1 MNFSNRRDIVFLVLA
16 GFFITNAIIA
26 ELIGG
31 KLIQFFGLFTQSIG
45 IILWPIIFILTDL
58 INEHFGK
65 DGVKKLTYIT
75 VGLIS
80 FAFIVLSIAI
90 NIPATPFSP
99 VNNEVFKTV
108 FGQSQWI
115 IVGSIIA
122 FLISQLVDVYTFL
135 FFKKITGNKFI
146 WLRATGSTL
155 ISQLVDTFV
164 VQYIAFVLPS
174 KWTLDEFI
182 TNASYGYAFKLIIA
196 IALIPLIYVGHA
208 LINKFLEKYP
218 CLIEYLGEANSYIK
232 IYFPSEKIF
241 ITQEASRYTAD
252 FLNQEKINNLK
263 KCDKML
269 KDSVSLLEEDIN

>member
-16 GFFITNAIIA
+16 GFFITNAIMA

-80 FAFIVLSIAI
+80 FAFIILSIAI

-208 LINKFLEKYP
+208 LINKFLEKSKV
-218 CLIEYLGEANSYIK
+218 A
-232 IYFPSEKIF
+232 
-241 ITQEASRYTAD
+241 TH
-252 FLNQEKINNLK
+252 
-263 KCDKML
+263 
-269 KDSVSLLEEDIN
+269 

>member
-1 MNFSNRRDIVFLVLA
+1 MNFSNRKDIVFLVLA

-80 FAFIVLSIAI
+80 FAFIILTIAI
-90 NIPATPFSP
+90 KIPATSFSP
-99 VNNEVFKTV
+99 VNNDVFKTV

-122 FLISQLVDVYTFL
+122 FLMSQLVDVYMYL

-164 VQYIAFVLPS
+164 VQYIAFVLPA
-174 KWTLDEFI
+174 KWTFNEFM
-182 TNASYGYAFKLIIA
+182 TNASYGYVFKLFIA
-196 IALIPLIYVGHA
+196 IALIPLIYIGHFF
-208 LINKFLEKYP
+208 INMF
-218 CLIEYLGEANSYIK
+218 
-232 IYFPSEKIF
+232 
-241 ITQEASRYTAD
+241 
-252 FLNQEKINNLK
+252 LK
-263 KCDKML
+263 KSKTAL
-269 KDSVSLLEEDIN
+269 N

>member
-16 GFFITNAIIA
+16 GFFITNAIMA

-208 LINKFLEKYP
+208 LINKFLEKSNV
-218 CLIEYLGEANSYIK
+218 A
-232 IYFPSEKIF
+232 
-241 ITQEASRYTAD
+241 TH
-252 FLNQEKINNLK
+252 
-263 KCDKML
+263 
-269 KDSVSLLEEDIN
+269 